1 MNDVARM
8 VSTIVIWTI
17 LGAIMIALSVLG
29 TDDLTGIALFL
40 VIGAIA
46 SMGIVWQHAGKQE
59 QADAD
64 SERRARLK
72 RNEGLAQRV
81 AGEEDLD
88 EEDIATLE
96 ELLEEQR
103 ATRRLQDR

>member
-1 MNDVARM
+1 MNDIARM

-46 SMGIVWQHAGKQE
+46 SMGIVWQQAGKQE

-64 SERRARLK
+64 SERLARLK
-72 RNEGLAQRV
+72 RNEGLAERLV
-81 AGEEDLD
+81 EEDLD
-88 EEDIATLE
+88 DQDIATLE

>member
-8 VSTIVIWTI
+8 VSTIVIWSILGTI
-17 LGAIMIALSVLG
+17 LIALAFTG
-29 TDDLTGIALFL
+29 NDELTPVAMFL

-46 SMGIVWQHAGKQE
+46 STGIVWQHAGKRAQAE
-59 QADAD
+59 ADA
-64 SERRARLK
+64 EALARLK

-81 AGEEDLD
+81 AREEELD

-96 ELLEEQR
+96 ELLDEQR